1 MAMPEIEIRTLIL
14 APNELRASR
23 KDDGSLNIT
32 GYAAKFMRLSQDLGG
47 FREQI
52 HPDFF
57 AEALSRCD
65 VRCLRNH
72 DPDHLLGRSGNQTCR
87 LATDSEGLLFDNDLP
102 NTTDGRDTHELISTG
117 RMIGCSFSFTTDAD
131 DWDDSSGATI
141 RTLMKCRDLFD
152 VGPVTYPAYL
162 DTSVAARSL
171 ERSRLAAR
179 SQNPHVPRELKPR
192 LLKLRLVKG

>member
-1 MAMPEIEIRTLIL
+1 MAMPEIEVRTLIL
-14 APNELRASR
+14 APSELRVSR
-23 KDDGSLNIT
+23 KDDGSLSIT
-32 GYAAKFMRLSQDLGG
+32 GYAAKFMRLSEDLGG

-57 AEALSRCD
+57 TDALKRCD

-72 DPDHLLGRSGNQTCR
+72 DPDRLLGRSGNSTCR
-87 LATDSEGLLFDNDLP
+87 LSVDSDGLLFDNDLP
-102 NTTDGRDTHELISTG
+102 NTTDGRDTYELVRSGT
-117 RMIGCSFSFTTDAD
+117 MAGCSFSFTTDAD
-131 DWDDSSGATI
+131 SWDDSGAMSI
-141 RTLMKCRDLFD
+141 RTLMKCRDLYD

-179 SQNPHVPRELKPR
+179 SQNPQFVRVLKPR
-192 LLKLRLVKG
+192 LLKLRLMKG